1 MKQYIQISG
10 LVLVFT
16 LLGLASCQK
25 DTQQQVTNTVPQ
37 TQLNPSVSSRS
48 WLARPRPFGP
58 FTFEM
63 PGCFGGCVPAFGTC
77 VDNPFPW
84 PFAQYS
90 NLAGNQVAG
99 QVSLLEGDKVLLE
112 MDPSSLSPE
121 MVQNIIENPVYQL
134 STPYSL
140 PQALVDELYAEANLP
155 APQGVVFEAGGY
167 PVEFIGT
174 PSPGAQFLFIYWYY
188 DLATHSIHIVIVL

>member
-1 MKQYIQISG
+1 MKQYFPISG
-10 LVLVFT
+10 LVLAFA

-25 DTQQQVTNTVPQ
+25 ETQQQLSNTLPQ
-37 TQLNPSVSSRS
+37 TQLNQSVTSRS

-63 PGCFGGCVPAFGTC
+63 PGCFGGCVPSFGTC
-77 VDNPFPW
+77 VDNPFSW
-84 PFAQYS
+84 PSIPYA

-99 QVSLLEGDKVLLE
+99 QVSLLEGDQIFFD
-112 MDPSSLSPE
+112 MAPSSLSPDF
-121 MVQNIIENPVYQL
+121 VQSIIENPVYHL

-155 APQGVVFEAGGY
+155 APQGVVFEAGDY
-167 PVEFIGT
+167 PVEFIGNPT
-174 PSPGAQFLFIYWYY
+174 PGAQFLFIYWYY
-188 DLATHSIHIVIVL
+188 DMATHSIHIVIQL